1 MSVVIDSKGEA
12 ERAARIIRDSG
23 GQVVGRTRLQKLA
36 YLLEIT
42 GLGSGFAFEYR
53 HYGPFSEEL
62 ANSISIAESLKLL
75 TEEEHSTWWGGAY
88 SVFTASPTA
97 EKNSATGVDPARKR
111 ILKLGQKA
119 NPVSLELAATAAY
132 LALEGNPDPWEE
144 TKKRKPEKAEKWLE
158 NAKQLYSN
166 LRSVTVPKQMPSI

>member
-1 MSVVIDSKGEA
+1 MSAVNELRGDA
-12 ERAARIIRDSG
+12 ERAVRIIRDSG

-42 GLGSGFAFEYR
+42 GLGSGFTFEYR

-62 ANSISIAESLKLL
+62 ANSLSIAESMKLL
-75 TEEEHSTWWGGAY
+75 TEEEHPTYWGGAY
-88 SVFTASPTA
+88 SVFKTFSTSA
-97 EKNSATGVDPARKR
+97 EKAPAGVNPARKR

-132 LALEGNPDPWEE
+132 LAQEGTPDPWEE

-158 NAKQLYSN
+158 DAKQLYSN
-166 LRSVTVPKQMPSI
+166 LRSVPVPQQMPSI